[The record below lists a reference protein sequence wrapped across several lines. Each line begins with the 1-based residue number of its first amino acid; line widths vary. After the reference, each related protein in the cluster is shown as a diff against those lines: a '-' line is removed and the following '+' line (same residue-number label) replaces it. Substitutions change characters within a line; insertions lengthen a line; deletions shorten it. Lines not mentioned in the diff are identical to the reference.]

1 MRGHIVK
8 RYKNSYTIVLNLGI
22 DPATGKRKQQWVSVK
37 GTKKEAEQR
46 LSDLLHQLDTG
57 TFMKPG
63 KTTLASFMERWLADS
78 VFPNLAPRTAEVYEY
93 ITRVHLVPALGHVPL
108 TQLKPAAIQKYY
120 SEKLSHGRHDGK
132 GGLSAKSVRHHHMT
146 LHCALETAVKW
157 GLLQRNPADS
167 VQPPHAEKAEMKIWE
182 EDEIKKFLDSIKDSS
197 YYPLFFLSLFTGL
210 RRSELLAIR
219 WQEVDFIYCQLYI
232 SRSIHQ
238 LRNGQFVYKSTKS
251 ARGNRPVAL
260 SPATLDVLGKHQTS
274 REAQCLLL
282 DRKLLDSELVFCHV
296 DGSPLVPDTVS
307 AAWGRAIRR
316 SGLKVIRFHDARHS
330 HASLLLKQGVHP
342 KVVQERLGHSS
353 IQVTLDTYSHV
364 VPGMQQMA
372 ASRLDDI
379 FKTPA
384 DGHASQK
391 VG

>member
-182 EDEIKKFLDSIKDSS
+182 EDEIKKFLDSTKNSS
-197 YYPLFFLSLFTGL
+197 YYPIFFLSSIHRFEKIRTAGVTLAGCGFYLLSAVYFAEYSSAQRWAICLQEHQIGQGKPPRRAFTGDIGC
-210 RRSELLAIR
+210 A
-219 WQEVDFIYCQLYI
+219 QETPNEQRGPVPFAG
-232 SRSIHQ
+232 SK
-238 LRNGQFVYKSTKS
+238 V
-251 ARGNRPVAL
+251 AR
-260 SPATLDVLGKHQTS
+260 Q
-274 REAQCLLL
+274 
-282 DRKLLDSELVFCHV
+282 
-296 DGSPLVPDTVS
+296 
-307 AAWGRAIRR
+307 
-316 SGLKVIRFHDARHS
+316 
-330 HASLLLKQGVHP
+330 
-342 KVVQERLGHSS
+342 
-353 IQVTLDTYSHV
+353 
-364 VPGMQQMA
+364 
-372 ASRLDDI
+372 
-379 FKTPA
+379 
-384 DGHASQK
+384 
-391 VG
+391 